1 MRFIPIFLLLSF
13 FLGCEEVDSYK
24 SGETYIKFF
33 GTSSKEQGVDIIS
46 LSDGYLLLGNT
57 ESSLSGS
64 SVMLVKADKK
74 GNEEWQ
80 AVYEGDLNEDKAVGM
95 IQLEN
100 DNIVILSNRN
110 DTTGILSYT
119 KPDGSDLNEN
129 EPIVLKPTTENIQVR
144 YNSIEPL
151 TEGGFLIVGEIKNP
165 QNEWDMLSMKL
176 DDNGTIIW
184 EKVEGYKGDEGSD
197 DLGNASAEDGAQ
209 FYYLFGSVDILKV
222 NSSSEEVVV
231 SDMRTVS
238 VNRLGNIVW
247 DKQVSTFENE
257 YGVAIK
263 NYNGDFY
270 ILGRRESSATDKDI
284 IFSQL
289 DANGNAGA
297 LIEYGGNGI
306 DVGNDMIITPSGIF
320 ITGSSNQNSGSEDI
334 LVLKLNFQGEVI
346 WQSTAGYEGVDFGSK
361 ILIEEDNSIVVVGTG
376 FFGNNDKI
384 CLLKLDE
391 SGNLSKL

>member
-1 MRFIPIFLLLSF
+1 MRYIPFFLLIIF
-13 FLGCEEVDSYK
+13 FIGCEEEDSYK

-57 ESSLSGS
+57 ESSTSGAS
-64 SVMLVKADKK
+64 IMLVKTDKN

-80 AVYEGDLNEDKAVGM
+80 SVYEGDLNEDKAVGM

-100 DNIVILSNRN
+100 DDIVILSNRN
-110 DTTGILSYT
+110 DTTGILTYT
-119 KPDGSDLNEN
+119 KPDGSDFNEN
-129 EPIVLKPTTENIQVR
+129 DPIVLKPTTPNIQVR

-151 TEGGFLIVGEIKNP
+151 VEGGYLLVGEIKNA

-176 DDNGTIIW
+176 DNAGSIIW

-197 DLGNASAEDGAQ
+197 DLGNSSAEDGAQ
-209 FYYLFGSVDILKV
+209 FYYLFGSVDISKV
-222 NSSSEEVVV
+222 NDEEQEVVV

-247 DKQVSTFENE
+247 DKQVSTFDDEF
-257 YGVAIK
+257 GVAIK
-263 NYNGDFY
+263 NYNGNLY
-270 ILGRRESSATDKDI
+270 ILGRRETSANDKDI
-284 IFSQL
+284 IFSRL
-289 DANGNAGA
+289 DNNGNPGA
-297 LIEYGGNGI
+297 LIEYGGDGI
-306 DVGNDMIITPSGIF
+306 DVGNDMVINSTGIF
-320 ITGSSNQNSGSEDI
+320 ITGSSNQNSNSEDI

-346 WQSTAGYEGVDFGSK
+346 WQNTVGHEGVDFGTK
-361 ILIEEDNSIVVVGTG
+361 VLIEEDNSIVIVGTG

-391 SGNLSKL
+391 TGNLSKL

>member
-1 MRFIPIFLLLSF
+1 MRYLPIFLLISF
-13 FLGCEEVDSYK
+13 FLGCEETDSYK
-24 SGETYIKFF
+24 SGETYIKFY
-33 GTSSKEQGVDIIS
+33 GTSSKEQGIDIIS
-46 LSDGYLLLGNT
+46 LDDGYLLLGNT

-64 SVMLVKADKK
+64 SIMLVKTDKN

-80 AVYEGDLNEDKAVGM
+80 SVYNGDLNVDEPVGM

-110 DTTGILSYT
+110 DTTGILTYT

-129 EPIVLKPTTENIQVR
+129 EPIVLKPVTENIQVR
-144 YNSIEPL
+144 YNSIETL

-176 DDNGTIIW
+176 DDNGGIIW
-184 EKVEGYKGDEGSD
+184 EKVEGYKGEKGSD
-197 DLGNASAEDGAQ
+197 DLGKSSTEDGAQ
-209 FYYLFGSVDILKV
+209 FYYLFGSVDILKT
-222 NSSSEEVVV
+222 NSDGEEVIV

-247 DKQVSTFENE
+247 DKQVSTSDNE

-263 NYNGDFY
+263 NYNGDLY
-270 ILGRRESSATDKDI
+270 ILGRRESSTTKKDI
-284 IFSQL
+284 IFSRL

-297 LIEYGGNGI
+297 LIEYGGDGI
-306 DVGNDMIITPSGIF
+306 DVGNDMIITPTGIF

-334 LVLKLNFQGEVI
+334 LVLKLNLQGQVI
-346 WQSTAGYEGVDFGSK
+346 WQNTVGYEGVDFGSK
-361 ILIEEDNSIVVVGTG
+361 VLIEEDNSIVILGTG